1 MASPSRISSGVILAA
16 GLSRRLSPL
25 LKGGTKVTYHIR
37 DLPMILY
44 PFLSLY
50 AIGVREYCVIVNK
63 VNYNSVLSVLENIKL
78 EDFNIELVLNP
89 KPSLGNGYS
98 LLLGN
103 RCVKDD
109 YFFLSMADHIYSPS
123 IPEILLEEFN
133 KGTDMIIG
141 GDSKPRF
148 IDVGEATKIYYRD
161 GKIKAMGKNIKHFTH
176 IDIGVFIMSKEIL
189 SLYDTDNLTQPISV
203 TQIVRS
209 AGRAGYNIRVADVVG
224 GYWTEVDTPR
234 DMNELLNG
242 SRKPVLEAFHNEFP
256 LYISQDLHE
265 IYEFTRV

>member
-1 MASPSRISSGVILAA
+1 MNTNRISSGIILAA

-25 LKGGTKVTYHIR
+25 LRGGTKVTHPIK

-50 AIGVREYCVIVNK
+50 AVGVRNYCIVVNK
-63 VNYNSVLSVLENIKL
+63 INYNSVLSVVENLKL
-78 EDFNIELVLNP
+78 NDFNVELVLNT

-133 KGTDMIIG
+133 NEVDIVIG

-148 IDVGEATKIYYRD
+148 IDIDEATKIYYKD
-161 GKIKAMGKNIKHFTH
+161 GKVKAMGKHIKHFTH
-176 IDIGVFIMSKEIL
+176 IDIGVFIMSREIL
-189 SLYDTDNLTQPISV
+189 KLYDVDNLVQSLSV

-209 AGRAGYNIRVADVVG
+209 ASRAGYSIGLADVVG
-224 GYWTEVDTPR
+224 GYWTEVDTPS
-234 DMNELLNG
+234 DMKELLHG
-242 SRKPVLEAFHNEFP
+242 SRKTVLKAFHNEFP
-256 LYISQDLHE
+256 LYISLDLNE
-265 IYEFTRV
+265 IYEFTGL